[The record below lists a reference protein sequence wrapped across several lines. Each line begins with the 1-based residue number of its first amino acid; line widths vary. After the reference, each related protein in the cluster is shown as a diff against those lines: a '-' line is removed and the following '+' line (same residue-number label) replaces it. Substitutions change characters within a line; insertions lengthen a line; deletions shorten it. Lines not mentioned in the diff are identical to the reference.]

1 MYMHYVGRMQKSSK
15 PADAEAVV
23 PLCVEDVVDYVG
35 RIAPKWN
42 KLALKLGLH
51 PSEVQSLKD
60 PQDSQDSKC
69 LQVLQLAIEQ
79 GRLTSSTQL
88 LEVLRSKALKMTQ
101 LAGEIENNISA
112 KGTGIYP
119 SQDGTYVL
127 YFSILKK
134 IYIPMDFS
142 SGRGLIYKLSR
153 RREFEILNNCGCTYN
168 AVCIGHLCS
177 RFS

>member
-1 MYMHYVGRMQKSSK
+1 MYTYYVGRIQKSSK
-15 PADAEAVV
+15 SADAEAVV

-79 GRLTSSTQL
+79 SRLTSSTQL
-88 LEVLRSKALKMTQ
+88 LEVLRSKALKMPL
-101 LAGEIENNISA
+101 LAEEIENNISA

-119 SQDGTYVL
+119 SQYGTYVL
-127 YFSILKK
+127 YFSIL
-134 IYIPMDFS
+134 FQW
-142 SGRGLIYKLSR
+142 
-153 RREFEILNNCGCTYN
+153 
-168 AVCIGHLCS
+168 
-177 RFS
+177 